1 MYICNNLY
9 TCINDPTS
17 CIHDV
22 YTRRSSCVR
31 VYARIERRDT
41 LSPFNHHFILSFR
54 GQPIGASTPLIRW
67 KILLPL
73 KDARDSARVHDFEE
87 DSN

>member
-1 MYICNNLY
+1 MHQRSNV
-9 TCINDPTS
+9 
-17 CIHDV
+17 V
-22 YTRRSSCVR
+22 YTRCIYTTILVRR

-41 LSPFNHHFILSFR
+41 LSPFDHHFILSFR

>member
-1 MYICNNLY
+1 MHQRSNV
-9 TCINDPTS
+9 
-17 CIHDV
+17 V
-22 YTRRSSCVR
+22 YTRCIYTTILVRSRLRTNRETRYVKS
-31 VYARIERRDT
+31 
-41 LSPFNHHFILSFR
+41 LQPPFYSFEVNR
-54 GQPIGASTPLIRW
+54 SALQLIRW

>member
-1 MYICNNLY
+1 MYIHD
-9 TCINDPTS
+9 DPRAFAFTHES
-17 CIHDV
+17 
-22 YTRRSSCVR
+22 
-31 VYARIERRDT
+31 RDAIR
-41 LSPFNHHFILSFR
+41 PFNHHFILSFR

-67 KILLPL
+67 KILL